1 MENSI
6 AKDFVEWHKRIG
18 INKVY
23 IYDNNEID
31 GERFEEVLQEYID
44 DDFVEIINKR
54 EDHDINRHITGLTE
68 HYMKYNGIYDWLIY
82 LDFDELLYIKDN
94 KTLRE
99 FLSQQK
105 FNNCQFDKNILGNPW
120 R

>member
-1 MENSI
+1 MTIMKQMERDLKKYYKN
-6 AKDFVEWHKRIG
+6 
-18 INKVY
+18 
-23 IYDNNEID
+23 
-31 GERFEEVLQEYID
+31 ID
-44 DDFVEIINKR
+44 DGFVEIINKR
-54 EDHDINRHITGLTE
+54 EDHNINRHITGLTE

-82 LDFDELLYIKDN
+82 LDFDGLLYIKDN